1 MNEFVYFAGVRLK
14 REIKKRK
21 LSTKQ
26 YYCKCNDNDCKGGC
40 SFSLEQLK
48 KKITI
53 STIKW

>member
-1 MNEFVYFAGVRLK
+1 MNAFVYFAGVRFK
-14 REIKKRK
+14 RGTKKRK

-26 YYCKCNDNDCKGGC
+26 YYCKCNDNDCTGGC

-48 KKITI
+48 KNITI